1 MFHTTRHQI
10 ACGFHLDPE
19 SRALKLLALALPHH
33 DASIAALDGNRVG
46 YIKLERSRQQ
56 KRYSP
61 GGVLEWRRLAVQ
73 AFGEFAHDVDD
84 FVFCIDPGALPLQV
98 TGDVAASSLRQLASG
113 NSPAVALNQTMC
125 KYLQV
130 PHGWLISHH
139 FAHSLDHWM
148 LGSGEADVRIV
159 IDGLGDGR
167 PWSVYRGDTLVAG
180 GDIRRGSIGW
190 GIREAGK
197 LLDVSYG
204 HYNDIAGKVMGLQAY
219 GKVDAAFLKTLER
232 FGMDDVAEIWSIEQ
246 WKRHRGDA
254 LVARWSLL
262 DWIATVHRRMEG
274 VLVDYFARYARP
286 DEVIAYSGGV
296 AQNVIW
302 NSALRNRFPQL
313 RIPPHASDEGL
324 SLGALEWLR
333 RHHALP
339 RMHIHQF
346 PYAQDDEGPPTEPSL
361 HTLELAADLLAHG
374 KSVGWYQGHGEI
386 GPRALGNRS
395 IFIDPRLPDAR
406 SRLNRIKRRE
416 AYRPFGASVL
426 DEHFDAHFEGA
437 ADEFMLYACRVS
449 NPALAS
455 IGHVDGSSRVQR
467 VTARNHV
474 LRGLLSAFMERTGCP
489 VLANTSLNVAGKP
502 LAAFPEHAVQVFHD
516 TEIDAMVIGD
526 ELLLKP

>member
-1 MFHTTRHQI
+1 MFHTTRQEI
-10 ACGFHLDPE
+10 ARGFHLDQE

-33 DASIAALDGNRVG
+33 DVSIAALDGHRVR
-46 YIKLERSRQQ
+46 YLKLERIRQQ

-61 GGVLEWRRLAVQ
+61 GGVLEWRRLAEQ
-73 AFGEFAHDVDD
+73 AFGQSARDVDD
-84 FVFCIDPGALPLQV
+84 FVFCIDPGALPAQV
-98 TGDVAASSLRQLASG
+98 TGGTAGDTLQHLANG
-113 NSPAVALNQTMC
+113 NSPAVALNQAMC
-125 KYLQV
+125 HFLQV

-148 LGSGEADVRIV
+148 LGTGEADVRIV

-197 LLDVSYG
+197 LLEVSYG

-219 GKVDAAFLKTLER
+219 GKVDTAFLKTLER
-232 FGMDDVAEIWSIEQ
+232 FGMDDVAEIWSVEH
-246 WKRHRGDA
+246 WKRHRGDM

-262 DWIATVHRRMEG
+262 DWIATVHHRMEG
-274 VLVDYFARYARP
+274 VLRDFFARYARP

-296 AQNVIW
+296 AQNVVW
-302 NSALRNRFPQL
+302 NSALRRTFPHL

-333 RHHALP
+333 RHLSLP
-339 RMHIHQF
+339 RLQIHQF
-346 PYAQDDEGPPTEPSL
+346 PYAQDDEGPPTGPSSQ
-361 HTLELAADLLAHG
+361 TLEQAADLLARG
-374 KSVGWYQGHGEI
+374 RSVGWYQGQGEI

-437 ADEFMLYACRVS
+437 ADEFMLYACRVT

-467 VTARNHV
+467 VTTRNEL

-502 LAAFPEHAVQVFHD
+502 LAAFPENARQVFHD

-526 ELLLKP
+526 ELLLKA